1 MVPYRESILRRA
13 IGERKYLRRFNGR
26 GHFAHL
32 RVELLPRPG
41 PLPSVTAIDRLELPE
56 DCYHA
61 ARVALFKKFE
71 RGPIRGFPLIEFEAR
86 MLAATYLPAYST
98 PTPLPPLHRWLSM
111 KR

>member
-1 MVPYRESILRRA
+1 MVAYRETIPRRA
-13 IGERKYLRRFNGR
+13 VGERKYVRRFDGR

-41 PLPSVTAIDRLELPE
+41 PLPSVTAVDGLELPE

-71 RGPIRGFPLIEFEAR
+71 RGPVRGFPLIGFQVR
-86 MLAATYLPAYST
+86 LLDATCLSAYSYPDAFAT
-98 PTPLPPLHRWLSM
+98 AASM
-111 KR
+111 A